1 MFVIVT
7 AVACL
12 GLVYFQRVGWLQAA
26 AVAKVFASA
35 GFLLAAVTAGA
46 LASLVGRIVLAG
58 LILSMV
64 GDMALIGPSRTHFLT
79 GLVAFLLAHLAY
91 ITAFVSYGQER
102 RWALS
107 SAVPVVIGAVVV
119 LLWLMPYAD
128 SGLEMPVRMY
138 VAIISLMVITAF
150 GARGAGASSLI
161 VVGAVMFF
169 LSDLSV
175 ASLRVV
181 GTDFPTYIWGQ
192 PLYYAGQICI
202 GLGASQS
209 SSQ

>member
-1 MFVIVT
+1 VFILVT
-7 AVACL
+7 AIACMA
-12 GLVYFQRVGWLQAA
+12 LVYFQRTGWLQSAA
-26 AVAKVFASA
+26 IAKVFASS
-35 GFLLAAVTAGA
+35 GFLLTAISAGA
-46 LASLVGRIVLAG
+46 LSSLIGRVVFTG
-58 LILSMV
+58 LVLSMV
-64 GDMALIGPSRTHFLT
+64 GDMALIGPSRSHFLV
-79 GLVAFLLAHLAY
+79 GLIAFLLAHIAY

-107 SAVPVVIGAVVV
+107 SAVPVVIAAVAV
-119 LLWLMPYAD
+119 LLWLMPFAEN
-128 SGLEMPVRMY
+128 GLEMPVRIY
-138 VAIISLMVITAF
+138 TAVISLMVITAF

-161 VVGAVMFF
+161 VAGALLFF
-169 LSDLSV
+169 VSDLSV

-192 PLYYAGQICI
+192 PLYYAGQLCI